1 MNINDE
7 LCDIEDVII
16 LLRRNAGYDGGASN
30 TIILETLHRITAVLI
45 ELNSKISLTNRI
57 GGF

>member
-1 MNINDE
+1 MNIQDE
-7 LCDIEDVII
+7 LIDIEEVLRI
-16 LLRRNAGYDGGASN
+16 LRRNAGYDGGLSN
-30 TIILETLHRITAVLI
+30 AIILETLQRITAVLI